1 MRQNRRTIP
10 SSSCSVSLR
19 SPCRWIAVFAAA
31 RMGALPRS
39 ATSSRSPRG
48 RPSMSRNNLRGAI
61 LALAAATALGGC
73 TDMYLDRRDTVSF
86 AAGDAVAANKVTH
99 MIDPWP
105 ARAGD
110 RNIAFDGERMAAAA
124 ERYRTDKVKAP
135 SGINPSS
142 VNYEPMLVQA
152 AGK

>member
-1 MRQNRRTIP
+1 
-10 SSSCSVSLR
+10 
-19 SPCRWIAVFAAA
+19 
-31 RMGALPRS
+31 
-39 ATSSRSPRG
+39 
-48 RPSMSRNNLRGAI
+48 MSRNKSRGLTA
-61 LALAAATALGGC
+61 LALGATTLLGAC

-86 AAGDAVAANKVTH
+86 AAGDAVATNKVTH